1 MRNENIIKTYYLQ
14 FKKNKFEKDEK
25 ITFPSMYVYIE
36 KISIYAIYTQIFTQ
50 IYIDKV
56 LKQTQKR

>member
-36 KISIYAIYTQIFTQ
+36 KISIYAIYT
-50 IYIDKV
+50 
-56 LKQTQKR
+56 